1 MVRDQAVT
9 NTKDTIIKYLRGY
22 LRNIENYSDVT
33 SLDFTNAEIYDKQ
46 PNELRYFPSV
56 LVTALNGNFI
66 TAGLGDYATELY
78 DKNGICI
85 GCRYSGFLE
94 LPITIETA
102 TRTTP
107 ERDILTDLIIQ
118 MLRVEARRDI
128 EAEGFLIKDARY
140 ASESEIV
147 YENDKVYIASI
158 NCTIWLQW
166 YKDIDYVRVKKININ
181 SSPYH
186 E

>member
-1 MVRDQAVT
+1 M
-9 NTKDTIIKYLRGY
+9 IK
-22 LRNIENYSDVT
+22 NIE
-33 SLDFTNAEIYDKQ
+33 
-46 PNELRYFPSV
+46 YFK
-56 LVTALNGNFI
+56 NKR
-66 TAGLGDYATELY
+66 LY
-78 DKNGICI
+78 DKNGTCI

-107 ERDILTDLIIQ
+107 ERDVLTDLIIQ
-118 MLRVEARRDI
+118 MLRVEARRQI
-128 EAEGFLIKDARY
+128 EAEGLLIKDARY
-140 ASESEIV
+140 AGESEIV

-166 YKDIDYVRVKKININ
+166 YKDISYLKVKELKFD
-181 SSPYH
+181 SSPYR